1 MSGAQKGRLIAAST
15 IMLLFLGVLYAW
27 SMFRVELQ
35 EIFPSFT
42 AAQLSLNFTIVSIG
56 FCLGGFFG
64 GKISSRWD
72 QRLAARISACLIL
85 LGFLGCSLMEYLSG
99 YLSVESALLL
109 MYVCYGGLAG
119 LGVGIGYNACISGT
133 SPRFPKS
140 LGLVSGVLL
149 MGFGFGSLLLGLLIQ
164 ALSDIIGVFAVM
176 RVFALAI
183 FAVIFAGSF
192 FLKKP
197 EAAQGTA
204 PAEGATPGQMLSRG
218 SFWIYFLWNTISAS
232 AGLLVINSSANIA
245 IAFGTAAGLGMIVSV
260 FNGAGRPVT
269 GAIMDKMGQFG
280 GMLIMNGVMILGG
293 LLLVL
298 AAGSGAAWAVLVG
311 MVLVGICYG
320 GGVTISAKVIRELY
334 GPRHYAVNFSL
345 SNFCMIPAAFIGP
358 YISGLL
364 QDRSGGGYDSTFL
377 MVLVMALIALAAI
390 FVLRW
395 AIRRETAKSEM
406 KGENK

>member
-1 MSGAQKGRLIAAST
+1 LDAQT
-15 IMLLFLGVLYAW
+15 LLLDRTHTVVILPRVGFLHKLEA
-27 SMFRVELQ
+27 
-35 EIFPSFT
+35 IFPFT
-42 AAQLSLNFTIVSIG
+42 AAQFSLTFTIVSIG

-64 GKISSRWD
+64 GKLS
-72 QRLAARISACLIL
+72 QRFHQAFSARVSAVLIL
-85 LGFLGCSLMEYLSG
+85 LGFFGCSMMEYLP
-99 YLSVESALLL
+99 VENALIL

-133 SPRFPKS
+133 SPWFPEA

-164 ALSDIIGVFAVM
+164 ALSALVGVFAVM
-176 RVFALAI
+176 RI
-183 FAVIFAGSF
+183 FGVVIFLVMMLGSF

-204 PAEGATPGQMLSRG
+204 SEEGATPGQMLSRA
-218 SFWIYFLWNTISAS
+218 SFWIYFLWNTIAAS

-280 GMLIMNGVMILGG
+280 GMLIMNGVLILGG
-293 LLLVL
+293 LLLVF
-298 AAGSGAAWAVLVG
+298 AHISGAAWAVLIG

-364 QDRSGGGYDSTFL
+364 QDRSGGEYGSTFT
-377 MVLVMALIALAAI
+377 MVLIMALVALLSVFLLKAA
-390 FVLRW
+390 LGKEKKQNR
-395 AIRRETAKSEM
+395 
-406 KGENK
+406 KGDKA

>member
-1 MSGAQKGRLIAAST
+1 MSVAQKGRLIAAST
-15 IMLLFLGVLYAW
+15 VMLMFLGVLYAW
-27 SMFRVELQ
+27 SMFRVQLEA
-35 EIFPSFT
+35 IFPFT
-42 AAQLSLNFTIVSIG
+42 AAQFSLNFTIVSIG

-64 GKISSRWD
+64 GKLS
-72 QRLAARISACLIL
+72 QRFYQAFSARVSAVLIF
-85 LGFLGCSLMEYLSG
+85 LGFFGCSFMEYVPVHS
-99 YLSVESALLL
+99 SPETALVL

-133 SPRFPKS
+133 SPWFPEA

-164 ALSDIIGVFAVM
+164 ALSALVGVFAVM
-176 RVFALAI
+176 RI
-183 FAVIFAGSF
+183 FGVVIFLVMMLGSF

-197 EAAQGTA
+197 EAASGT
-204 PAEGATPGQMLSRG
+204 PDGEGAAPGQMLSRA

-280 GMLIMNGVMILGG
+280 GMLIMNGVLILGG
-293 LLLVL
+293 LLLVF
-298 AAGSGAAWAVLVG
+298 AHISGAAWAVLIG

-364 QDRSGGGYDSTFL
+364 QDRSGGEYGSTFT
-377 MVLVMALIALAAI
+377 MVLIMALVALLSVFLLKAA
-390 FVLRW
+390 LGK
-395 AIRRETAKSEM
+395 ETKQNR
-406 KGENK
+406 KGDNA

>member
-15 IMLLFLGVLYAW
+15 IMLMFLGVLYAW
-27 SMFRVELQ
+27 SMFRVQLEA
-35 EIFPSFT
+35 IFPFT
-42 AAQLSLNFTIVSIG
+42 AAQFSLNFTIVSIG

-64 GKISSRWD
+64 GKLS
-72 QRLAARISACLIL
+72 QRFHQAFSARVSAVLIL
-85 LGFLGCSLMEYLSG
+85 LGFLGCSFMECLPAHYSP
-99 YLSVESALLL
+99 ETALVL
-109 MYVCYGGLAG
+109 MYICYGGLAG

-133 SPRFPKS
+133 SPWFPEA

-164 ALSDIIGVFAVM
+164 SLSALVGVFAVM
-176 RVFALAI
+176 RI
-183 FAVIFAGSF
+183 FGVVIFLVMMLGSF

-197 EAAQGTA
+197 ETA
-204 PAEGATPGQMLSRG
+204 PGAPAEEGATPVQMLSRA
-218 SFWIYFLWNTISAS
+218 SFWIYFLWNTIAAS

-260 FNGAGRPVT
+260 FNGVGRPVT

-280 GMLIMNGVMILGG
+280 GMLIMNGVLILGG
-293 LLLVL
+293 LLLVF
-298 AAGSGAAWAVLVG
+298 AHISGAAWAVLIG

-364 QDRSGGGYDSTFL
+364 QDRSGGEYGSTFT
-377 MVLVMALIALAAI
+377 MVLIMALVALLSVFLLKAALGKEI
-390 FVLRW
+390 KQNR
-395 AIRRETAKSEM
+395 
-406 KGENK
+406 KGDKA